1 MILDKEK
8 YFNFVN
14 NHKLLTFYQK
24 KELINYHNLKN
35 TSYIES
41 NSNNQFNFYVTDI
54 IKNNNIEEMC
64 RIKLLLNHFVN
75 NDLTEKIKYIFK

>member
-1 MILDKEK
+1 MILYKEK

-24 KELINYHNLKN
+24 KELINYYNLKN

-41 NSNNQFNFYVTDI
+41 NSNNQFNFYGFI
-54 IKNNNIEEMC
+54 Y
-64 RIKLLLNHFVN
+64 F
-75 NDLTEKIKYIFK
+75 